1 MRVGL
6 GTVLARVQR
15 GLYLRQ
21 VTCQNDHAI
30 LAEIHCDATK
40 IHENGPTP
48 PSCTHLEHQVPAEA
62 GGGECAGAADAVE
75 DARAVVEKAQQQ
87 QQQQQQLSGADAV
100 SDESAQA
107 AVEKGAMDVHEQ
119 NAILRQLLLALDRL
133 KMALKDTK
141 ITVDKHR
148 GETGDAGGPSS
159 DPNRFYTQVVGK
171 QLMIYNITR
180 YSRYQSHK
188 GPFDV

>member
-1 MRVGL
+1 M
-6 GTVLARVQR
+6 T
-15 GLYLRQ
+15 
-21 VTCQNDHAI
+21 TI
-30 LAEIHCDATK
+30 FAEIHCDTTK
-40 IHENGPTP
+40 INENGPLR
-48 PSCTHLEHQVPAEA
+48 PSYTHLENQVPAEA
-62 GGGECAGAADAVE
+62 GAGECAGAADAVE
-75 DARAVVEKAQQQ
+75 DARAVVEKAQP
-87 QQQQQQLSGADAV
+87 LSGTDAV

-119 NAILRQLLLALDRL
+119 SAILRQLLLALDRL

-141 ITVDKHR
+141 IAVDKHR

-159 DPNRFYTQVVGK
+159 DPNQFYTQVVGK